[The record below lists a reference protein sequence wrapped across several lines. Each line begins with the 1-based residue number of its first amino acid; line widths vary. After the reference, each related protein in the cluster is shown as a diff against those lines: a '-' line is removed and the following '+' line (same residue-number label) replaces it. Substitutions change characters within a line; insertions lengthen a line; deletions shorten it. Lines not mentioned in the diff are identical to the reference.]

1 MDASISNG
9 SSPRRACPGRFT
21 RVSVQTQAGE
31 IEARLSEMG
40 NWELR
45 VRRDEETSWRLAC
58 MGDVNSGAATSEP
71 AIAAAEEPIR
81 LGTLKVE
88 SAARRASVGETEVAL
103 SAKEFAL
110 LHVLAG
116 QPSKVFSKPEL
127 LETVWGYSS
136 NDRTR
141 TLDSHASRLRVKLKE
156 AGADGLV
163 INCWGVGY
171 RLWDRSAGETGAE
184 RGGAR

>member
-1 MDASISNG
+1 MDASSSN
-9 SSPRRACPGRFT
+9 SNSPHRASPGRFT
-21 RVSVQTQAGE
+21 RVSVQTPAGE

-58 MGDVNSGAATSEP
+58 MGDVNSGAVTSEP
-71 AIAAAEEPIR
+71 AVAAAEEPIR
-81 LGTLKVE
+81 LGALTIEPAV
-88 SAARRASVGETEVAL
+88 RRAFIDGGEVAL
-103 SAKEFAL
+103 SRKEFAL

-127 LETVWGYSS
+127 LETVWGYSGNERS
-136 NDRTR
+136 R
-141 TLDSHASRLRVKLKE
+141 TLDSHASRLRRKLRS

-171 RLWDRSAGETGAE
+171 RLWDRPAAGTGAE
-184 RGGAR
+184 RGGVR

>member
-1 MDASISNG
+1 MDASSSNG
-9 SSPRRACPGRFT
+9 NSPHRAAPGRFT
-21 RVSVQTQAGE
+21 RVSVQTPAGE

-58 MGDVNSGAATSEP
+58 MGDVNGGAATSEP
-71 AIAAAEEPIR
+71 AVVAAEEPIR
-81 LGTLKVE
+81 LGALKVE
-88 SAARRASVGETEVAL
+88 PAARRASVGDTEVAL
-103 SAKEFAL
+103 SNKEFAL
-110 LHVLAG
+110 LHVLVA
-116 QPSKVFSKPEL
+116 QPSKVFSKSEL
-127 LETVWGYSS
+127 LETVWGYSGNERS
-136 NDRTR
+136 R
-141 TLDSHASRLRVKLKE
+141 TLDSHASRLRRKLRS

-171 RLWDRSAGETGAE
+171 RLWDRPAGETGAE

>member
-1 MDASISNG
+1 MDASSNNG
-9 SSPRRACPGRFT
+9 NSPRRTCPGRFT
-21 RVSVQTQAGE
+21 RVSVQTPAGE

-58 MGDVNSGAATSEP
+58 MGDVNGGAATSEP
-71 AIAAAEEPIR
+71 AVAAAEEPIR
-81 LGTLKVE
+81 LGALRIE
-88 SAARRASVGETEVAL
+88 PAARRASVGETEVAL
-103 SAKEFAL
+103 STKEFAL
-110 LHVLAG
+110 LRVLAG
-116 QPSKVFSKPEL
+116 QPSKVFSKSEL
-127 LETVWGYSS
+127 LETVWGYSGS
-136 NDRTR
+136 DRSR

-171 RLWDRSAGETGAE
+171 RLWDRPAGEAGAE
-184 RGGAR
+184 GGGAR